1 MGDPASIRSIDFMR
15 NWIPGALAAAF
26 VLLVCSVLMFIFFQ
40 SISNSKELKTGELLT
55 DFGSFFG
62 VASAFFAGLAFA
74 GVCATLPFLIA
85 QAKSAKDQV
94 AATIRQAEIA
104 DKTNRDAARQGLFL
118 ALSQR
123 VGEVISD
130 SEIARMPPIPPPV
143 LEIGLRVSGYSD
155 ESDEEFLGR
164 ESRPLRSSNIPA
176 HDRFRRVSLFR
187 GLDRL
192 ISNCDEFQQEM
203 FKDALKAQIHDQAAR
218 MLIIKSL
225 AEADTETLRIYGRLG
240 LDFAVLNEFPR
251 LSAELTRRFS
261 IQ

>member
-1 MGDPASIRSIDFMR
+1 VSFMR

-26 VLLVCSVLMFIFFQ
+26 VLLVCCVLIVIFFQ

-85 QAKSAKDQV
+85 QAKSARDQV

-104 DKTNRDAARQGLFL
+104 DETNRDAARQGLFL

-123 VGEVISD
+123 VGEVIAD
-130 SEIARMPPIPPPV
+130 PEIEKMPSMPQGFVESI
-143 LEIGLRVSGYSD
+143 ERGLREPGCSN
-155 ESDEEFLGR
+155 ESDDEFLGY
-164 ESRPLRSSNIPA
+164 ESNALSSFDIPK
-176 HDRFRRVSLFR
+176 HDRFRRQSLFR

-192 ISNCDEFQQEM
+192 IGSCDGFQQDM
-203 FKDALKAQIHDQAAR
+203 FKDALKAQIHDRAAK

-225 AEADTETLRIYGRLG
+225 AEADKETLKIYGRLG
-240 LDFAVLNEFPR
+240 LDFAVLNELPK
-251 LSAELTRRFS
+251 LSEELARRFPTDD
-261 IQ
+261 